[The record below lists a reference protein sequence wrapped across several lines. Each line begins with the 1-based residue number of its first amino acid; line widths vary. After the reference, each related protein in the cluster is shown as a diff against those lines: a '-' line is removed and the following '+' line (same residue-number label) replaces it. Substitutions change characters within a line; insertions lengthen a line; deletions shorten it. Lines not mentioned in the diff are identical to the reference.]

1 MRFIS
6 LLLIFHITA
15 IYSIGQT
22 NLEQA
27 KQYYKDGQYAE
38 SEEIWKQYILEG
50 FQNAEI
56 FYHLANCHYQQKEFP
71 QAILY
76 YQKALSIN
84 PAFKTASDYLLKAQ
98 KLADVEPIKNKKW
111 KIALWFDHLSFL
123 VPSMVWLLLVSIGL
137 SFTLF
142 WSFIKPSRLKA
153 IIFLGLSL
161 ISGILLARQ
170 EWVKKDLKQA
180 WVVMDN
186 VPARLSPDD
195 GSLSEGQMKAGE
207 TVQVLEQIDDWVKV
221 QSGLLGSYW
230 VERNKLSAVK

>member
-1 MRFIS
+1 MRFIF
-6 LLLIFHITA
+6 LLFIFHLTA
-15 IYSIGQT
+15 ICSIGQT

-27 KQYYKDGQYAE
+27 KQFYQNGQYAE
-38 SEEIWKQYILEG
+38 SEKIWMQYINEG
-50 FQNAEI
+50 YQNAEI

-84 PAFKTASDYLLKAQ
+84 PSFKNASDYLLKAQ

-111 KIALWFDHLSFL
+111 QIALWFDHLSFL

-142 WSFIKPSRLKA
+142 WSFIKPNRKYA
-153 IIFLGLSL
+153 MVFLGLCFF
-161 ISGILLARQ
+161 SGILLARQ
-170 EWVKKDLKQA
+170 EWVKKEIKQA
-180 WVVMDN
+180 WVVMEN
-186 VPARLSPDD
+186 VPARLSPDV

-221 QSGLLGSYW
+221 QSGLLGTCW
-230 VERNKLSAVK
+230 IERNKLSAVK